1 MSRLAGDDA
10 LILQHTPLV
19 RRLAFHLLAKLPASV
34 AVDDLIQV
42 GMLGLLDAIAHFQ
55 ADQGAQFETYATVRI
70 RGAMLDELRQQDW
83 LPRRSRH
90 KARQVEKTI
99 QQMEQQ
105 LGRPASAEEIATAL
119 DLSVSEYHDILNEV
133 RTAQVLSWE
142 DLQGDCHSDHWDP
155 QLADTRSNP
164 YQALEQTHFHL
175 DLSGAITRL
184 PAREQLVLSL
194 YYQEELNLREIGA
207 VLEVSE
213 SRVSQLLSQA
223 TLRLRAS
230 MQGWIEPN
238 AARHILA
245 KAKPARPAI

>member
-1 MSRLAGDDA
+1 MNRLDAWAPIGDA
-10 LILQHTPLV
+10 LITQHTPLV

-55 ADQGAQFETYATVRI
+55 AGQGAQFETYATARI

-99 QQMEQQ
+99 QHLEQR
-105 LGRPASAEEIATAL
+105 LGRPASAEEIASAL
-119 DLSVSEYHDILNEV
+119 DLSLADYHEILNEV
-133 RTAQVLSWE
+133 RTAQVLSWD
-142 DLQGDCHSDHWDP
+142 DLQGDGHAEHLD
-155 QLADTRSNP
+155 QYLNDTTPNP
-164 YQALEQTHFHL
+164 YQSLEQTSFQS
-175 DLSGAITRL
+175 DLGAAISHL
-184 PAREQLVLSL
+184 PAREKLVLGL
-194 YYQEELNLREIGA
+194 YYQDELNLREIGA

-230 MQGWIEPN
+230 MQGWVEPKN
-238 AARHILA
+238 RS